1 MELLPGLIKQG
12 AAVGLVCRPST
23 PLASMF
29 SKFPVEVIPVKKSGL
44 RGIAS
49 FFTIANIIR
58 KGKYDI
64 VSIQRG
70 HDIIQAWIASLL
82 SGERPRL
89 VYTVHVADFVNSRF
103 LLSRIDRIVTIS
115 RHVVEK
121 IERFCPSLKQKVEV
135 IHHGIDLDTF
145 RRGSRPRGFIRKQF
159 GLADDTPLISTSGSM
174 WKNQIEF
181 LDALVEIRKSVPAVR
196 YLLLTPLADMPQLK
210 EFKDRAARLGVS
222 DSLLWHDA
230 IPKDDMPSYYSD
242 IDIAVGTFRNEGF
255 GLWIVEALAM
265 GTPVVAFDE
274 GGVRDSLE
282 GCPAGVLIRN
292 GTAEMATEIIRIL
305 RDKEVRNRMSEAGP
319 QWVAGRFDRE
329 RMINDYYR
337 LFNSLITR

>member
-1 MELLPGLIKQG
+1 
-12 AAVGLVCRPST
+12 
-23 PLASMF
+23 
-29 SKFPVEVIPVKKSGL
+29 
-44 RGIAS
+44 
-49 FFTIANIIR
+49 
-58 KGKYDI
+58 
-64 VSIQRG
+64 
-70 HDIIQAWIASLL
+70 
-82 SGERPRL
+82 
-89 VYTVHVADFVNSRF
+89 
-103 LLSRIDRIVTIS
+103 
-115 RHVVEK
+115 
-121 IERFCPSLKQKVEV
+121 
-135 IHHGIDLDTF
+135 
-145 RRGSRPRGFIRKQF
+145 
-159 GLADDTPLISTSGSM
+159 
-174 WKNQIEF
+174 
-181 LDALVEIRKSVPAVR
+181 
-196 YLLLTPLADMPQLK
+196 
-210 EFKDRAARLGVS
+210 
-222 DSLLWHDA
+222 
-230 IPKDDMPSYYSD
+230 MPSYYSD